1 MVRGDRLDSLR
12 GKRWPSI
19 SSRYANSNG
28 TCMSPFSGGGGL
40 EDSIQNRFAADL
52 DGSSQGVGEGP
63 AFPAIHSMISRAVP
77 AESRSTAVAAVTA
90 SSYVGC
96 VAALS
101 LSPGIIEGRG
111 WPSVF
116 YIFGASGFA
125 WLPLWA
131 IYTSRSS
138 LACAIGQKQLPSPS
152 SGSGGSEGGGFDIAL
167 IGKLAKERGVLAI
180 LAAQYT
186 QSWGLYGSAQ
196 PGTAQCF
203 LCCLHSTRMIET
215 FQTPLSFLS
224 VPHPRHTRMA
234 PDSSFGA
241 IWRPCGGPRRVHRRS
256 ICCARY
262 PSLGTLTSTQQ
273 RQGPP
278 LSRTPSF
285 EHIFSQSSNHPG
297 PCLGAVGLAS
307 GIIADRMISGG
318 TAPKDCRCACQP
330 SSKV

>member
-1 MVRGDRLDSLR
+1 
-12 GKRWPSI
+12 
-19 SSRYANSNG
+19 
-28 TCMSPFSGGGGL
+28 
-40 EDSIQNRFAADL
+40 
-52 DGSSQGVGEGP
+52 
-63 AFPAIHSMISRAVP
+63 MISRAVP
-77 AESRSTAVAAVTA
+77 AELRSTAVAAVTA

-101 LSPGIIEGRG
+101 LSPGIIEGQG

-138 LACAIGQKQLPSPS
+138 LASAIGRRELPSPP
-152 SGSGGSEGGGFDIAL
+152 SGSVGVEGGGFDVAL

-186 QSWGLYGSAQ
+186 QSWGLYGSTQ
-196 PGTAQCF
+196 PAEAQCF
-203 LCCLHSTRMIET
+203 LYCLHSTTMIET
-215 FQTPLSFLS
+215 SDITLSLLS
-224 VPHPRHTRMA
+224 VPHPRHTGMA
-234 PDSSFGA
+234 SDSPFGA
-241 IWRPCGGPRRVHRRS
+241 LWRRCGGPRRVHRRP
-256 ICCARY
+256 IRRARY
-262 PSLGTLTSTQQ
+262 PSPSTLTSTQQ

-285 EHIFSQSSNHPG
+285 EDLLGLNHPG
-297 PCLGAVGLAS
+297 PCSGAVGLAS

-318 TAPKDCRCACQP
+318 TASKDCRCAGQP
-330 SSKV
+330 SLKACIQFRGFAPLLGDVQNLIAKWLCAGVRCKGLEWSDPL

>member
-186 QSWGLYGSAQ
+186 QSWGLYGSC
-196 PGTAQCF
+196 PTRNGTMF
-203 LCCLHSTRMIET
+203 
-215 FQTPLSFLS
+215 
-224 VPHPRHTRMA
+224 
-234 PDSSFGA
+234 
-241 IWRPCGGPRRVHRRS
+241 
-256 ICCARY
+256 
-262 PSLGTLTSTQQ
+262 SLL
-273 RQGPP
+273 P
-278 LSRTPSF
+278 
-285 EHIFSQSSNHPG
+285 
-297 PCLGAVGLAS
+297 A
-307 GIIADRMISGG
+307 
-318 TAPKDCRCACQP
+318 
-330 SSKV
+330 